1 MAQAPQKM
9 SFQAVMRN
17 ANNEIISKR
26 NIGIQISV
34 LQGTSNGI
42 IVYTESQ
49 NVISDFNGL
58 ISLQIGTGNV
68 SFGTFSNIDWANGPY
83 FIKTEADP
91 TGGKD
96 YSIVG
101 STELLSVPYAMFAL
115 NADVNDFLGS
125 SYDKIDLSKL
135 ILGQYITINITKGL
149 NFGTIGHI
157 IVSDAI
163 KNHFEGLV
171 MSYDKTKGLLVL
183 NITEIV
189 GSVSN
194 NFWTIKID
202 GSRGY
207 NGLPGI
213 NGTNG
218 INGLIGLTGIIG
230 VDGAIGLKGDSGA
243 IGKSGINGTNGIN
256 GIDGAIGLKGD
267 SGAIGKSGINGINGI
282 NGIDGAVGLKGDS
295 GTIGKSGINGING
308 INGVNI
314 ISDTAISLKG
324 LLTSITTLN
333 SLSGVN
339 TGDQINITGNAA
351 TVITNANL
359 TGVVTSIGN
368 VTSIASGTITNS
380 MIANTAVANLT
391 GTNTGDQILPTL
403 TSLGA
408 EPIIASGV
416 SSQYYRGDKTW
427 QILDHNAVGIANAS
441 ASILGLI
448 QLTGDLS
455 GTASLPRIT
464 IGAINTSK
472 ILDLNVTDAK
482 IESISGSKVIGN
494 IIGKS
499 SNISG
504 VVGILNGGTGVTSIN
519 DMKLA
524 YGFEHIDNISDMD
537 KPISTATQTELN
549 LKATVNAPTFTGTVA
564 GITKDMVGLNNV
576 DNITDINKPL
586 STANTTALLLKENS
600 TNKSTSVLLGNSN
613 ALFPTQNAVQTYVD
627 VSILNAAIPKATS
640 LVLGKI
646 KLGGDING
654 TGGTAES
661 PIISDLAVTSNKI
674 ADGNVTDQK
683 IATVS
688 ASKIIGNISGN
699 AVNISGILA
708 IENGGTGAITPLAAK
723 TVFSLEN
730 VNNTTDANK
739 PISTAGNL
747 ALALKA
753 NLASP
758 TFTGIVS
765 SPNFTGDLTGNANT
779 SNTLYIPRTIN
790 GISFDG
796 SSNII
801 IGDSTRILKSE
812 KAANNG
818 VATLD
823 GSGKVLISQLPAGSQ
838 TFKGAWDATSNLPLL
853 ADGTGTAGWTYI
865 VSVAGT
871 QTFNAQSV
879 IFNTGDNVIYNG
891 SVWQR
896 TPTSSSVVSVNN
908 QQGVIVLSSSDIAE
922 GSNSYFTNA
931 RSRASLSSTSPIFYN
946 SSTGVI
952 SSQVASTAQNGYLSA
967 SDWAMFDSK
976 QIAGNYITAISTE
989 TLTNKTITSP
999 VINSPTGIN
1008 KSDIGL
1014 SNVNNTFDSLK
1025 NVFSAT
1031 RLTNAVTI
1039 NGIQFNGSS
1048 NISITDVTKISTSEK
1063 AAINGV
1069 ATLDAYGKI
1078 PASQLSSIAI
1088 SNTFVIASEA
1098 DMVTLSTAQKG
1109 DIAIRTDLHTT
1120 FILTSLPASNISNWQ
1135 ELLTP
1140 LATVQNVN
1148 GKTGV
1153 VTLNTGEITEGT
1165 NLYYTDARVAGKEPS
1180 ILSGTS
1186 NQYWRGDKTWQVL
1199 NATTVGLNNVNNTAD
1214 FNKNTLSATKLTTA
1228 RNINGIGFDG
1238 SQDITITA
1246 ATNDATSSVKGRI
1259 LLGGDLN
1266 GVGSSS
1272 LTPIISLAA
1281 ISNEKIADNA
1291 ISSTKILD
1299 ENIITS
1305 KIASLSVTDAKIV
1318 TMSGVKV
1325 TGDIS
1330 GRASNLTGILALTN
1344 GGTGATTATGAKVAI
1359 GLSNVDNTTDMN
1371 KPVSTAT
1378 SAYVLANAD
1387 RYNSISAGNEIFT
1400 TSTTDVL
1407 ATGMSFTPTA
1417 GKYIVNFNSEYTI
1430 VPGDRT
1436 GQAQTDLNAAYLNLM
1451 SRTVTNSTHAAGYG
1465 AGETLSP
1472 GVYYNGGAVT
1482 TTGTLTL
1489 DAGGNPNAEF
1499 VFQIGAAFSTG
1510 AGFTIILAN
1519 GASACNVYFV
1529 AEGAIALGA
1538 NTVMKGMLISN
1549 SGAVSLGSLSNVQGN
1564 LFSSAGSI
1572 GLDASTV
1579 NTLTGCTNNFGTLS
1593 NFAIF
1598 SKSGIISN
1606 AGASSITGNI
1616 ASNTGTVSGFESA
1629 TLNGSIYASGASN
1642 ATATFSVYQ
1651 NGELIPFSS
1660 RKRKSTINLGEINL
1674 QALATISSG
1683 GSIEVRWNID
1693 LGTVKMQNRILTVQQ
1708 VR

>member
-1 MAQAPQKM
+1 M

-17 ANNEIISKR
+17 ASNELISKS

-42 IVYTESQ
+42 VVYTESQ

-135 ILGQYITINITKGL
+135 ILGQNITINITKGL

-189 GSVSN
+189 GSVNN

-218 INGLIGLTGIIG
+218 TNGLIGLTGNIG
-230 VDGAIGLKGDSGA
+230 LDGAI
-243 IGKSGINGTNGIN
+243 
-256 GIDGAIGLKGD
+256 
-267 SGAIGKSGINGINGI
+267 
-282 NGIDGAVGLKGDS
+282 GLKGDS
-295 GTIGKSGINGING
+295 GTIGKSGINGTNG

-339 TGDQINITGNAA
+339 TGDQI
-351 TVITNANL
+351 
-359 TGVVTSIGN
+359 
-368 VTSIASGTITNS
+368 
-380 MIANTAVANLT
+380 
-391 GTNTGDQILPTL
+391 LPTL
-403 TSLGA
+403 NSLGA
-408 EPIIASGV
+408 EPVIASGA
-416 SSQYYRGDKTW
+416 SSEYYRGDKTW
-427 QILDHNAVGIANAS
+427 QTL
-441 ASILGLI
+441 
-448 QLTGDLS
+448 
-455 GTASLPRIT
+455 
-464 IGAINTSK
+464 
-472 ILDLNVTDAK
+472 
-482 IESISGSKVIGN
+482 
-494 IIGKS
+494 
-499 SNISG
+499 
-504 VVGILNGGTGVTSIN
+504 
-519 DMKLA
+519 
-524 YGFEHIDNISDMD
+524 
-537 KPISTATQTELN
+537 
-549 LKATVNAPTFTGTVA
+549 
-564 GITKDMVGLNNV
+564 
-576 DNITDINKPL
+576 
-586 STANTTALLLKENS
+586 NS
-600 TNKSTSVLLGNSN
+600 T
-613 ALFPTQNAVQTYVD
+613 
-627 VSILNAAIPKATS
+627 
-640 LVLGKI
+640 
-646 KLGGDING
+646 
-654 TGGTAES
+654 
-661 PIISDLAVTSNKI
+661 
-674 ADGNVTDQK
+674 
-683 IATVS
+683 
-688 ASKIIGNISGN
+688 
-699 AVNISGILA
+699 
-708 IENGGTGAITPLAAK
+708 
-723 TVFSLEN
+723 
-730 VNNTTDANK
+730 
-739 PISTAGNL
+739 
-747 ALALKA
+747 
-753 NLASP
+753 
-758 TFTGIVS
+758 
-765 SPNFTGDLTGNANT
+765 
-779 SNTLYIPRTIN
+779 
-790 GISFDG
+790 
-796 SSNII
+796 
-801 IGDSTRILKSE
+801 
-812 KAANNG
+812 
-818 VATLD
+818 
-823 GSGKVLISQLPAGSQ
+823 
-838 TFKGAWDATSNLPLL
+838 
-853 ADGTGTAGWTYI
+853 
-865 VSVAGT
+865 
-871 QTFNAQSV
+871 
-879 IFNTGDNVIYNG
+879 
-891 SVWQR
+891 
-896 TPTSSSVVSVNN
+896 VV
-908 QQGVIVLSSSDIAE
+908 
-922 GSNSYFTNA
+922 
-931 RSRASLSSTSPIFYN
+931 
-946 SSTGVI
+946 
-952 SSQVASTAQNGYLSA
+952 
-967 SDWAMFDSK
+967 
-976 QIAGNYITAISTE
+976 
-989 TLTNKTITSP
+989 
-999 VINSPTGIN
+999 
-1008 KSDIGL
+1008 
-1014 SNVNNTFDSLK
+1014 
-1025 NVFSAT
+1025 
-1031 RLTNAVTI
+1031 
-1039 NGIQFNGSS
+1039 
-1048 NISITDVTKISTSEK
+1048 
-1063 AAINGV
+1063 
-1069 ATLDAYGKI
+1069 
-1078 PASQLSSIAI
+1078 
-1088 SNTFVIASEA
+1088 
-1098 DMVTLSTAQKG
+1098 
-1109 DIAIRTDLHTT
+1109 
-1120 FILTSLPASNISNWQ
+1120 
-1135 ELLTP
+1135 
-1140 LATVQNVN
+1140 
-1148 GKTGV
+1148 
-1153 VTLNTGEITEGT
+1153 
-1165 NLYYTDARVAGKEPS
+1165 
-1180 ILSGTS
+1180 
-1186 NQYWRGDKTWQVL
+1186 
-1199 NATTVGLNNVNNTAD
+1199 
-1214 FNKNTLSATKLTTA
+1214 
-1228 RNINGIGFDG
+1228 
-1238 SQDITITA
+1238 
-1246 ATNDATSSVKGRI
+1246 
-1259 LLGGDLN
+1259 
-1266 GVGSSS
+1266 
-1272 LTPIISLAA
+1272 
-1281 ISNEKIADNA
+1281 
-1291 ISSTKILD
+1291 
-1299 ENIITS
+1299 
-1305 KIASLSVTDAKIV
+1305 
-1318 TMSGVKV
+1318 
-1325 TGDIS
+1325 
-1330 GRASNLTGILALTN
+1330 
-1344 GGTGATTATGAKVAI
+1344 

-1519 GASACNVYFV
+1519 GASACNVYFI

-1606 AGASSITGNI
+1606 AGSSSITGNI

>member
-1 MAQAPQKM
+1 M

-17 ANNEIISKR
+17 ANNELISKS

-34 LQGTSNGI
+34 LQGASNGI

-115 NADVNDFLGS
+115 NADINDFLGS

-135 ILGQYITINITKGL
+135 ILGQDITINITKGL

-189 GSVSN
+189 GSASN

-218 INGLIGLTGIIG
+218 TNGLIGLTGIIG
-230 VDGAIGLKGDSGA
+230 VDGA
-243 IGKSGINGTNGIN
+243 T
-256 GIDGAIGLKGD
+256 GLKGD

-282 NGIDGAVGLKGDS
+282 NGIDGAIGLKGDS
-295 GTIGKSGINGING
+295 GAIGKSGVNGTNG

-333 SLSGVN
+333 SLSG
-339 TGDQINITGNAA
+339 A
-351 TVITNANL
+351 
-359 TGVVTSIGN
+359 
-368 VTSIASGTITNS
+368 
-380 MIANTAVANLT
+380 
-391 GTNTGDQILPTL
+391 NTGDQILPTL
-403 TSLGA
+403 NSLGA
-408 EPIIASGV
+408 EPVIASGA
-416 SSQYYRGDKTW
+416 SSEYYRGDKTW
-427 QILDHNAVGIANAS
+427 QTL
-441 ASILGLI
+441 
-448 QLTGDLS
+448 
-455 GTASLPRIT
+455 
-464 IGAINTSK
+464 
-472 ILDLNVTDAK
+472 
-482 IESISGSKVIGN
+482 
-494 IIGKS
+494 
-499 SNISG
+499 
-504 VVGILNGGTGVTSIN
+504 
-519 DMKLA
+519 
-524 YGFEHIDNISDMD
+524 
-537 KPISTATQTELN
+537 
-549 LKATVNAPTFTGTVA
+549 
-564 GITKDMVGLNNV
+564 
-576 DNITDINKPL
+576 
-586 STANTTALLLKENS
+586 NS
-600 TNKSTSVLLGNSN
+600 T
-613 ALFPTQNAVQTYVD
+613 
-627 VSILNAAIPKATS
+627 
-640 LVLGKI
+640 
-646 KLGGDING
+646 
-654 TGGTAES
+654 
-661 PIISDLAVTSNKI
+661 
-674 ADGNVTDQK
+674 
-683 IATVS
+683 
-688 ASKIIGNISGN
+688 
-699 AVNISGILA
+699 
-708 IENGGTGAITPLAAK
+708 
-723 TVFSLEN
+723 
-730 VNNTTDANK
+730 
-739 PISTAGNL
+739 
-747 ALALKA
+747 
-753 NLASP
+753 
-758 TFTGIVS
+758 
-765 SPNFTGDLTGNANT
+765 
-779 SNTLYIPRTIN
+779 
-790 GISFDG
+790 
-796 SSNII
+796 
-801 IGDSTRILKSE
+801 
-812 KAANNG
+812 
-818 VATLD
+818 
-823 GSGKVLISQLPAGSQ
+823 
-838 TFKGAWDATSNLPLL
+838 
-853 ADGTGTAGWTYI
+853 
-865 VSVAGT
+865 
-871 QTFNAQSV
+871 
-879 IFNTGDNVIYNG
+879 
-891 SVWQR
+891 
-896 TPTSSSVVSVNN
+896 VV
-908 QQGVIVLSSSDIAE
+908 
-922 GSNSYFTNA
+922 
-931 RSRASLSSTSPIFYN
+931 
-946 SSTGVI
+946 
-952 SSQVASTAQNGYLSA
+952 
-967 SDWAMFDSK
+967 
-976 QIAGNYITAISTE
+976 
-989 TLTNKTITSP
+989 
-999 VINSPTGIN
+999 
-1008 KSDIGL
+1008 GL
-1014 SNVNNTFDSLK
+1014 SNVNNTSD
-1025 NVFSAT
+1025 
-1031 RLTNAVTI
+1031 
-1039 NGIQFNGSS
+1039 
-1048 NISITDVTKISTSEK
+1048 
-1063 AAINGV
+1063 
-1069 ATLDAYGKI
+1069 LD
-1078 PASQLSSIAI
+1078 
-1088 SNTFVIASEA
+1088 
-1098 DMVTLSTAQKG
+1098 
-1109 DIAIRTDLHTT
+1109 
-1120 FILTSLPASNISNWQ
+1120 
-1135 ELLTP
+1135 
-1140 LATVQNVN
+1140 
-1148 GKTGV
+1148 
-1153 VTLNTGEITEGT
+1153 
-1165 NLYYTDARVAGKEPS
+1165 
-1180 ILSGTS
+1180 
-1186 NQYWRGDKTWQVL
+1186 
-1199 NATTVGLNNVNNTAD
+1199 
-1214 FNKNTLSATKLTTA
+1214 
-1228 RNINGIGFDG
+1228 
-1238 SQDITITA
+1238 
-1246 ATNDATSSVKGRI
+1246 
-1259 LLGGDLN
+1259 
-1266 GVGSSS
+1266 
-1272 LTPIISLAA
+1272 
-1281 ISNEKIADNA
+1281 
-1291 ISSTKILD
+1291 
-1299 ENIITS
+1299 
-1305 KIASLSVTDAKIV
+1305 
-1318 TMSGVKV
+1318 
-1325 TGDIS
+1325 
-1330 GRASNLTGILALTN
+1330 
-1344 GGTGATTATGAKVAI
+1344 
-1359 GLSNVDNTTDMN
+1359 
-1371 KPVSTAT
+1371 KPVSIAT

-1519 GASACNVYFV
+1519 GASACNVYFI

-1693 LGTVKMQNRILTVQQ
+1693 LGTVKLQNRILTVQQ

>member
-1 MAQAPQKM
+1 MLIQSFAQAPQKM

-17 ANNEIISKR
+17 ANNELISKS
-26 NIGIQISV
+26 NIGIQISI
-34 LQGTSNGI
+34 LQGATNGI
-42 IVYTESQ
+42 VVYTESQ

-135 ILGQYITINITKGL
+135 ILGQNITINITKGL

-189 GSVSN
+189 GSVNN

-218 INGLIGLTGIIG
+218 TNGLIGLTGNIGLDGAIGLKGDSGAIGKSGINGTNGING

-256 GIDGAIGLKGD
+256 GVDGAI
-267 SGAIGKSGINGINGI
+267 
-282 NGIDGAVGLKGDS
+282 GLKGDS
-295 GTIGKSGINGING
+295 GTIGKSGINGTNG

-339 TGDQINITGNAA
+339 TGDQI
-351 TVITNANL
+351 
-359 TGVVTSIGN
+359 
-368 VTSIASGTITNS
+368 
-380 MIANTAVANLT
+380 
-391 GTNTGDQILPTL
+391 LPTL
-403 TSLGA
+403 NSLGA
-408 EPIIASGV
+408 EPVIASGA
-416 SSQYYRGDKTW
+416 SSEYYRGDKTW
-427 QILDHNAVGIANAS
+427 QTL
-441 ASILGLI
+441 
-448 QLTGDLS
+448 
-455 GTASLPRIT
+455 
-464 IGAINTSK
+464 
-472 ILDLNVTDAK
+472 
-482 IESISGSKVIGN
+482 
-494 IIGKS
+494 
-499 SNISG
+499 
-504 VVGILNGGTGVTSIN
+504 
-519 DMKLA
+519 
-524 YGFEHIDNISDMD
+524 
-537 KPISTATQTELN
+537 
-549 LKATVNAPTFTGTVA
+549 
-564 GITKDMVGLNNV
+564 
-576 DNITDINKPL
+576 
-586 STANTTALLLKENS
+586 NS
-600 TNKSTSVLLGNSN
+600 T
-613 ALFPTQNAVQTYVD
+613 
-627 VSILNAAIPKATS
+627 
-640 LVLGKI
+640 
-646 KLGGDING
+646 
-654 TGGTAES
+654 
-661 PIISDLAVTSNKI
+661 
-674 ADGNVTDQK
+674 
-683 IATVS
+683 
-688 ASKIIGNISGN
+688 
-699 AVNISGILA
+699 
-708 IENGGTGAITPLAAK
+708 
-723 TVFSLEN
+723 
-730 VNNTTDANK
+730 
-739 PISTAGNL
+739 
-747 ALALKA
+747 
-753 NLASP
+753 
-758 TFTGIVS
+758 
-765 SPNFTGDLTGNANT
+765 
-779 SNTLYIPRTIN
+779 
-790 GISFDG
+790 
-796 SSNII
+796 
-801 IGDSTRILKSE
+801 
-812 KAANNG
+812 
-818 VATLD
+818 
-823 GSGKVLISQLPAGSQ
+823 
-838 TFKGAWDATSNLPLL
+838 
-853 ADGTGTAGWTYI
+853 
-865 VSVAGT
+865 
-871 QTFNAQSV
+871 
-879 IFNTGDNVIYNG
+879 
-891 SVWQR
+891 
-896 TPTSSSVVSVNN
+896 VV
-908 QQGVIVLSSSDIAE
+908 
-922 GSNSYFTNA
+922 
-931 RSRASLSSTSPIFYN
+931 
-946 SSTGVI
+946 
-952 SSQVASTAQNGYLSA
+952 
-967 SDWAMFDSK
+967 
-976 QIAGNYITAISTE
+976 
-989 TLTNKTITSP
+989 
-999 VINSPTGIN
+999 
-1008 KSDIGL
+1008 
-1014 SNVNNTFDSLK
+1014 
-1025 NVFSAT
+1025 
-1031 RLTNAVTI
+1031 
-1039 NGIQFNGSS
+1039 
-1048 NISITDVTKISTSEK
+1048 
-1063 AAINGV
+1063 
-1069 ATLDAYGKI
+1069 
-1078 PASQLSSIAI
+1078 
-1088 SNTFVIASEA
+1088 
-1098 DMVTLSTAQKG
+1098 
-1109 DIAIRTDLHTT
+1109 
-1120 FILTSLPASNISNWQ
+1120 
-1135 ELLTP
+1135 
-1140 LATVQNVN
+1140 
-1148 GKTGV
+1148 
-1153 VTLNTGEITEGT
+1153 
-1165 NLYYTDARVAGKEPS
+1165 
-1180 ILSGTS
+1180 
-1186 NQYWRGDKTWQVL
+1186 
-1199 NATTVGLNNVNNTAD
+1199 
-1214 FNKNTLSATKLTTA
+1214 
-1228 RNINGIGFDG
+1228 
-1238 SQDITITA
+1238 
-1246 ATNDATSSVKGRI
+1246 
-1259 LLGGDLN
+1259 
-1266 GVGSSS
+1266 
-1272 LTPIISLAA
+1272 
-1281 ISNEKIADNA
+1281 
-1291 ISSTKILD
+1291 
-1299 ENIITS
+1299 
-1305 KIASLSVTDAKIV
+1305 
-1318 TMSGVKV
+1318 
-1325 TGDIS
+1325 
-1330 GRASNLTGILALTN
+1330 
-1344 GGTGATTATGAKVAI
+1344 

-1519 GASACNVYFV
+1519 GASACNVYFI